1 MSCTSNILRT
11 SLTKICRMA
20 ALLSIIAMLPLS
32 GRAATKSVSSNDFTV
47 VIDAGHGGHD
57 HGAVDNGAKEKDIN
71 LGVATQLASMIRKK
85 MKDVRVVMTRDDD
98 TFISLQ
104 ERANI
109 ANRNHGNLFISI
121 HTNSVDKSNP
131 NRKSVKGTSVYA
143 LGLHK
148 DQKNLKVAQRENA
161 VIELEKNYEQKY
173 SGFDPSRDESYI
185 IFEMAQKKNLGQ
197 SLKFANEAQKQL
209 VKTAGRADRGVKQA
223 GFWVLWATS
232 MPAVLVELD
241 FICNPDQAT
250 YLNSESGQ
258 KELATALYNAL
269 DTYVDAQKKARENA
283 TTTKVNTSPAASKA
297 QQAKPAQESR
307 NKAKKRRKAREKRNN
322 NDEAEVNE
330 SLISEKNTSA
340 SSQSEGGTV
349 TLVADRRETKRI
361 ARGPATPKRS
371 TYSAASRRRRSDS
384 ARKTSVSR
392 NVETENIQ
400 LLSEN
405 DYLAKAEETAPAV
418 KQAAPPQAD
427 KANSKKGKKGKKNKK
442 DNKQKGKADNKTKS
456 SKPVTIS
463 KGSSNIVLADNQS
476 KNKNTNVK
484 KTKDGRNVYRIQS
497 SKEIAAKTTASAST
511 PRHTTT
517 VYKIQLCA
525 SEKELRSDDPA
536 FRGLKPVKSFREN
549 NLYKY
554 TYGESESRNEIE
566 NLLLEVKSIVPDA
579 FIIVSRR

>member
-11 SLTKICRMA
+11 SLSKICRLA
-20 ALLSIIAMLPLS
+20 ALLSILAMLPIS
-32 GRAATKSVSSNDFTV
+32 VIAAPKNQPSNDFTV

-57 HGAVDNGAKEKDIN
+57 HGAIDNGAKEKDIN
-71 LGVATQLASMIRKK
+71 LGVANQLASMIRKK

-109 ANRNHGNLFISI
+109 ANRNRGNLFISI

-148 DQKNLKVAQRENA
+148 DQNNLKVAQRENS
-161 VIELEKNYEQKY
+161 VIELESNYEQKY

-241 FICNPDQAT
+241 FICNPEQAA

-269 DTYVDAQKKARENA
+269 DSYIDSQKAARSNA
-283 TTTKVNTSPAASKA
+283 ETIKTNSAPSTVKS
-297 QQAKPAQESR
+297 QQSKPAQKSR
-307 NKAKKRRKAREKRNN
+307 DKAKNRRKAREKRNN
-322 NDEAEVNE
+322 KNDEAEVNE
-330 SLISEKNTSA
+330 SLISEEKTAA
-340 SSQSEGGTV
+340 SSRTDGGTV
-349 TLVADRRETKRI
+349 TLVSDRRDTKRI
-361 ARGPATPKRS
+361 ARGPATPARKS
-371 TYSAASRRRRSDS
+371 SATASRRRRSDS
-384 ARKTSVSR
+384 AKKASDSR
-392 NVETENIQ
+392 IVETDNIQ

-405 DYLAKAEETAPAV
+405 EFLAKTEEKASEV
-418 KQAAPPQAD
+418 KQNVASQPE
-427 KANSKKGKKGKKNKK
+427 KASNKKGKKDKKSIKRKTDNKK
-442 DNKQKGKADNKTKS
+442 KTA
-456 SKPVTIS
+456 KPVTIS
-463 KGSSNIVLADNQS
+463 KGSSNIVLADKDS
-476 KNKNTNVK
+476 KGKNTNVR

-497 SKEIAAKTTASAST
+497 SKQIAAQQTATAKQR
-511 PRHTTT
+511 PATT

-536 FRGLKPVKSFREN
+536 FQGLKPVKSFREN

-554 TYGESESRNEIE
+554 TYGESESRKEIE
-566 NLLLEVKSIVPDA
+566 KLLLEVKSIVPDA

>member
-11 SLTKICRMA
+11 SLTKICRLA
-20 ALLSIIAMLPLS
+20 ALLSIMAIMPLS
-32 GRAATKSVSSNDFTV
+32 AAAAPKNHPFNDFTV

-57 HGAVDNGAKEKDIN
+57 HGAIDNGAKEKDIN
-71 LGVATQLASMIRKK
+71 LGVANQLASMIRKK

-98 TFISLQ
+98 TFVSLQ

-148 DQKNLKVAQRENA
+148 DQNNLKVAQRENA
-161 VIELEKNYEQKY
+161 VIELESNYEQKY

-241 FICNPDQAT
+241 FICNPEQAA

-258 KELATALYNAL
+258 KELATSLYNAL
-269 DTYVDAQKKARENA
+269 DTYIASQKMVRESAGNVK
-283 TTTKVNTSPAASKA
+283 TNPTPAVKSQ
-297 QQAKPAQESR
+297 QQAKPAQKSKD
-307 NKAKKRRKAREKRNN
+307 KAKNRRKARENRGKKNN
-322 NDEAEVNE
+322 VDTEVNE
-330 SLISEKNTSA
+330 SLISEEKSTEK
-340 SSQSEGGTV
+340 SQGEGGTM
-349 TLVADRRETKRI
+349 TLVSDRRDTKRI
-361 ARGPATPKRS
+361 ARGPATPARKS
-371 TYSAASRRRRSDS
+371 GTAVSRRRRSDAAKKAS
-384 ARKTSVSR
+384 DSR
-392 NVETENIQ
+392 NVETDNIQ

-405 DYLAKAEETAPAV
+405 DFLAKAEEKSPVV
-418 KQAAPPQAD
+418 KQTVASQPE
-427 KANSKKGKKGKKNKK
+427 KANTKKGKKDKKSKK
-442 DNKQKGKADNKTKS
+442 AKADNKKGTSKS
-456 SKPVTIS
+456 VNIS
-463 KGSSNIVLADNQS
+463 KGSSNIVLADNSS
-476 KNKNTNVK
+476 KSRSTNVR

-497 SKEIAAKTTASAST
+497 SKQIATQQTATAKQRPATM
-511 PRHTTT
+511 

-536 FRGLKPVKSFREN
+536 FQGLKPVKSFREN

-554 TYGESESRNEIE
+554 TYGESESRKEIE
-566 NLLLEVKSIVPDA
+566 KLLLEVKSIVPDA

>member
-11 SLTKICRMA
+11 SLTKICLMA
-20 ALLSIIAMLPLS
+20 ALLSVLAMLPLA
-32 GRAATKSVSSNDFTV
+32 GTAATKTISPNDFTV

-57 HGAVDNGAKEKDIN
+57 HGAVDNGAREKDIN

-148 DQKNLKVAQRENA
+148 DQNNLKVAQRENA

-241 FICNPDQAT
+241 FICNPDQAA

-258 KELATALYNAL
+258 KELATSLYNAL
-269 DTYVDAQKKARENA
+269 DSYVVSQKKARENA
-283 TTTKVNTSPAASKA
+283 NTPKVITSPAASKA
-297 QQAKPAQESR
+297 QQAKPAQKSR
-307 NKAKKRRKAREKRNN
+307 DKAKKRRKAREKRNN

-340 SSQSEGGTV
+340 SSKSEGGTV

-371 TYSAASRRRRSDS
+371 TNSAASRRRRSDS

-418 KQAAPPQAD
+418 KQAAAPQAD
-427 KANSKKGKKGKKNKK
+427 KANSKKGKKNKK
-442 DNKQKGKADNKTKS
+442 DNKQKGKVGNKTKA